1 MEVTVKSDGFRI
13 QDAAASGTAIGS
25 GNLSAGFSLDVT
37 STNGFILG
45 SLLKVMVSW
54 DLSVPNVSYSFEDCS
69 VQQEDKNVFIIKNS
83 CFSQALGVGGLTKS
97 GENLSYSYRLGC
109 HRYGFLENNFSSIIN
124 FHCLFA
130 ENLFMKNMLKI
141 RKWEVC
147 NL

>member
-25 GNLSAGFSLDVT
+25 GNLSDGFSLDVT

-54 DLSVPNVSYSFEDCS
+54 DLSVPNVNYNFEECS
-69 VQQEDKNVFIIKNS
+69 VQQDHKNVFIIKNA

-109 HRYGFLENNFSSIIN
+109 HR
-124 FHCLFA
+124 
-130 ENLFMKNMLKI
+130 
-141 RKWEVC
+141 
-147 NL
+147 